1 MEVPMK
7 YTKEERIDIGRQ
19 VYTHELTHKE
29 AERKYG
35 IARSGIDRYIQDY
48 KIANGIPTGSR
59 SRGSDSPV
67 LVNKTSQPFDIEAYK
82 AMSKDELINELIQA
96 KVNEARAKKGY
107 EVKGD
112 GANKEYISLNN
123 RNSKS

>member
-1 MEVPMK
+1 MK

-19 VYTHELTHKE
+19 VYTHEITHKD
-29 AERKYG
+29 AEVKYG
-35 IARSGIDRYIQDY
+35 VVRSCIDRYIQDY
-48 KIANGIPTGSR
+48 KIANGILTGSR
-59 SRGSDSPV
+59 SCGSDSPV
-67 LVNKTSQPFDIEAYK
+67 LVNKASQPFDIEVYK

>member
-19 VYTHELTHKE
+19 VYTQELTHKE
-29 AERKYG
+29 AEQKYG
-35 IARSGIDRYIQDY
+35 IAKSGIDRYIQDY
-48 KIANGIPTGSR
+48 KIANGIPIKSR
-59 SRGSDSPV
+59 SDRSVTSAIG
-67 LVNKTSQPFDIEAYK
+67 NKATQPFDIEAYK
-82 AMSKDELINELIQA
+82 AMSKDELINELIRA

-112 GANKEYISLNN
+112 GASKEYISLNN
-123 RNSKS
+123 RNLK

>member
-1 MEVPMK
+1 MK

-19 VYTHELTHKE
+19 VYTHEITHKD
-29 AERKYG
+29 AEVKYG
-35 IARSGIDRYIQDY
+35 VVRSCIDRYIQDY

-59 SRGSDSPV
+59 SCGSASPV
-67 LVNKTSQPFDIEAYK
+67 LVNKASQPFDIEAYK

>member
-1 MEVPMK
+1 MK
-7 YTKEERIDIGRQ
+7 YTEEERIDIGRQ
-19 VYTHELTHKE
+19 VFTHELTHKE
-29 AERKYG
+29 AEQKYG
-35 IARSGIDRYIQDY
+35 VVRSCIDRYIQEY

-59 SRGSDSPV
+59 SDRPLSSVPG
-67 LVNKTSQPFDIEAYK
+67 NKAIQPFDIEVYK
-82 AMSKDELINELIQA
+82 AMSKEELINELILA

-112 GANKEYISLNN
+112 GASKEYISINN